1 VERRLQ
7 CVSKFTRDVAVA
19 EASSLDLQQA
29 SSAQTGRQVVHWV
42 QAARRLD
49 LDELASPQSWAHLER
64 YLNVSLRKHLSGVL
78 ERLSAKAQVLNSL
91 HQEARSP
98 TAFLALRRQLL
109 EFQRQ
114 YLRTERTLDFF
125 ADAINCRTNP
135 QVAAVLRACDTLAQR
150 SMAQVLEPIGRIA
163 PPAVTYL
170 GEGRGASIL
179 KAHQRLWDGGDICP
193 VAAIKV
199 TRHNLLRPTALIH
212 EAGHQVAHIADWN
225 GELAMALQQGLQL
238 RGARAELAAI
248 WGSWASEIAADA
260 FSFAH
265 TGFASVAAL
274 HDVLDGDP
282 AQVLRY
288 LPGDPHPISYVRVLL
303 GVQMCRHFYGKGPWD
318 ALELAWTAPH
328 RLQPAAAEAHAI
340 VQDSLPLLADVVQI
354 VLDTPMRAFR
364 GRTLCS
370 LVMPERVS
378 PVALNELAARVGNA
392 LFTSAHWLWSEP
404 LRILGLTGLLL
415 ATRPQQ
421 SASILELQHQ
431 SMLRLGGALQTA

>member
-1 VERRLQ
+1 MQ
-7 CVSKFTRDVAVA
+7 DAAVA
-19 EASSLDLQQA
+19 EATAQDLQRAA
-29 SSAQTGRQVVHWV
+29 SIQTRRQVAHWV
-42 QAARRLD
+42 QAAQRLD
-49 LDELASPQSWAHLER
+49 LDALASPQSWAHLER

-78 ERLSAKAQVLNSL
+78 ERLTARARLLTTLQ
-91 HQEARSP
+91 QDARSA
-98 TAFLALRRQLL
+98 TAYMALRRELL

-114 YLRTERTLDFF
+114 YTRTERTLEFF

-150 SMAQVLEPIGRIA
+150 SMAQVLEPIGKIA

-225 GELAMALQQGLQL
+225 GELAAALEQGLQ
-238 RGARAELAAI
+238 RQGASPDLAAT
-248 WGSWASEIAADA
+248 WASWASEIAADA

-265 TGFASVAAL
+265 TGFASIAAL
-274 HDVLDGDP
+274 HDVLDGDS
-282 AQVLRY
+282 AQVLRH

-303 GVQMCRHFYGKGPWD
+303 GVQMCRHFYASGPWD
-318 ALELAWTAPH
+318 TLALAWTALH
-328 RLQPAAAEAHAI
+328 RLQTATAATRAI
-340 VQDSLPLLADVVQI
+340 VHDSLPLLPAVVSI
-354 VLDTPMRAFR
+354 TLDTPMRAFR

-378 PVALNELAARVGNA
+378 PAALNELAARVGNA

-415 ATRPQQ
+415 AEKPQE
-421 SASILELQHQ
+421 SVAILELQQQ